1 MEDEAVT
8 FDWGGTFL
16 CHLFLAATDNLVFKA
31 VQQTGNYSFDLKSP
45 KTSVV
50 DQISRVHRSSSSSEH
65 QHVSIG
71 GLSIQFPSTLLGH
84 KTFYTDTI
92 HRFPI

>member
-50 DQISRVHRSSSSSEH
+50 DQISRVHRSSSFSDFFKSISTCQSE
-65 QHVSIG
+65 
-71 GLSIQFPSTLLGH
+71 
-84 KTFYTDTI
+84 D
-92 HRFPI
+92 